1 MAPNPSAQAEAGSTR
16 TRRPSGLLASLRRL
30 PAFSGSPELGLP
42 DAADKHAVGEILRA
56 HQHRAVRVQA
66 ALRACVFLVVLAS
79 LLLIRPHEQVR
90 LTLVLTLLYGV
101 WSAGMVVASRREDGP
116 QQLVWAVAL
125 VDLPFLA
132 VILGVAGAFTD
143 PNWSTPLSPDAF
155 IFVPLLASFQ
165 LSPVVTA
172 VAGLAATVTYIA
184 ASGIGHLHA
193 SPDLHY
199 TLANGLVLATLSV
212 AGVVLSRIQ
221 QSRVRMIAELARQR
235 GQLLARTVA
244 AVDEERRDLAEALHD
259 GPLQNVLAAR
269 LDLDEAHHLTRRDRE
284 AVPVSPASPASPV
297 EAEATTERAL
307 DRADEALR
315 EAARQLR
322 SSVTELHPAS
332 LEQAGVSPALR
343 DLAERAAQRGGFTL
357 AFRSDAVSAGHRA
370 DRVLYRCGRE
380 LLTNVVKHAG
390 AGHVEVELSLAD
402 GVAVLAVRDDG
413 IGLPV
418 DGDGDGDDGRRAP
431 VTRGH
436 IGLSAQRI
444 RVEEAGGT
452 LVLGPNRPRGTTA
465 TVTLPLPLPPTSQ
478 AAHAA
483 PTYDGGTGTDGVIPP
498 PNGPVTNAR

>member
-1 MAPNPSAQAEAGSTR
+1 MAPNRSTQAGPADPGEPTGKAAR
-16 TRRPSGLLASLRRL
+16 TRLPGVIAPLRRL
-30 PAFSGSPELGLP
+30 PDFPGLP

-56 HQHRAVRVQA
+56 HQRRAVRVQA
-66 ALRACVFLVVLAS
+66 ALRACVFLVALADI
-79 LLLIRPHEQVR
+79 LLIHPRDDGG
-90 LTLVLTLLYGV
+90 LTLALTLLYGV
-101 WSAGMVVASRREDGP
+101 WSALMIVASRREHGP
-116 QQLVWAVAL
+116 QRLVWAVPL

-132 VILGVAGAFTD
+132 VILAVAGAFTD
-143 PNWSTPLSPDAF
+143 PNWSTPFSADAF
-155 IFVPLLASFQ
+155 VFVPLLASFQ
-165 LSPVVTA
+165 LSPLVTA
-172 VAGLAATVTYIA
+172 VAGTAATVTYTA

-199 TLANGLVLATLSV
+199 TLTHGLVLATLSV

-221 QSRVRMIAELARQR
+221 QSRVQMITELARQR

-269 LDLDEAHHLTRRDRE
+269 LDLDEARHLGRLERE
-284 AVPVSPASPASPV
+284 PGPAGTGRAVPAAAPAHGLPPDPV
-297 EAEATTERAL
+297 AEATTDGAL
-307 DRADEALR
+307 DRADQALR
-315 EAARQLR
+315 EAARELR

-380 LLTNVVKHAG
+380 LLANVVKHAR
-390 AGHVEVELSLAD
+390 ARRVEVALSLGGD
-402 GVAVLAVRDDG
+402 SAVLEVRDDG
-413 IGLPV
+413 VGMP
-418 DGDGDGDDGRRAP
+418 GDDADGGRRAR
-431 VTRGH
+431 VTHGH

-452 LVLGPNRPRGTTA
+452 LVLGPNRPHGTAA
-465 TVTLPLPLPPTSQ
+465 TVTLPLPPADASLVDSTRDPG
-478 AAHAA
+478 A
-483 PTYDGGTGTDGVIPP
+483 DGADGS
-498 PNGPVTNAR
+498 A